1 MLKFNV
7 LCDLQIICDCL
18 AIPSN
23 LKENC
28 KVFYHLAGVLILMEL
43 IGLLKYKSPD
53 SKHNC
58 QEVTMIK
65 PIHALIWVQCKV
77 FVFEKLLIAGF
88 FIARAIM

>member
-1 MLKFNV
+1 MSYVTYKLYVIVWPFHRISKK
-7 LCDLQIICDCL
+7 
-18 AIPSN
+18 S
-23 LKENC
+23 
-28 KVFYHLAGVLILMEL
+28 FYHLAGVLILMEL

-65 PIHALIWVQCKV
+65 PIHALIWVLCKV
-77 FVFEKLLIAGF
+77 FVFDSLLIAGF